1 METLLEE
8 AMQQGYLGLS
18 TDGLP
23 FHYLANEPH
32 TDKRIPTQFA
42 SFGELR
48 RLLKVVRRYD
58 RVWQTTP
65 ILENRLTALLYFT
78 LTSGRCSAGPLK
90 VSALSAMELVLAP
103 RATKAFLGFAKL
115 MNSRLFRGNLHFQ
128 ALGTNFR
135 VWSDGI
141 VSPLFEEL
149 PSTAQLIALEYDDV
163 EGRHALMHDPRWVE
177 EFRRDWLHGRTGG
190 DWASFKARLGV
201 PDHLVIRDLERLVF
215 DGAPVRGLGGGD
227 LAAGLRAPAAL
238 LPG

>member
-48 RLLKVVRRYD
+48 RLLKVVRRHD

-78 LTSGRCSAGPLK
+78 LTSGRCSARRSRCRRCRRWNWCWRRGRPGP
-90 VSALSAMELVLAP
+90 SWA
-103 RATKAFLGFAKL
+103 FAKL
-115 MNSRLFRGNLHFQ
+115 MNSRLFKGNMHFQ

-141 VSPLFEEL
+141 VSPLYEEL

-163 EGRHALMHDPRWVE
+163 EGRHALMHDPRGW
-177 EFRRDWLHGRTGG
+177 RSSAATGCTG
-190 DWASFKARLGV
+190 
-201 PDHLVIRDLERLVF
+201 
-215 DGAPVRGLGGGD
+215 
-227 LAAGLRAPAAL
+227 APAAT
-238 LPG
+238 GRASRRAWACRITW